1 MKILTLD
8 EAKKNPLECEEFQLK
23 NWINTLSEYIKKDT
37 AMKIKKGALSGQNI
51 CPSCKELMAL
61 GVKNYCDK
69 CGQRII
75 E

>member
-1 MKILTLD
+1 MKTLKLN
-8 EAKKNPLECEEFQLK
+8 EAKENPLECEEFQLK
-23 NWINTLSEYIKKDT
+23 NWLNCLSEYIQKDT
-37 AMKIKKGALSGQNI
+37 AIKVEKISLSGQAI
-51 CPSCKELMAL
+51 CPSCQELMAL